1 MDSAQ
6 APTTL
11 LLIGVVG
18 KPHGL
23 DGGVYVLPFNPGSP
37 LWRAGT
43 EVTVVPAERAAA
55 GQQDT
60 VPASAGTRRL
70 VIRDLGLGAKERL
83 VCFLSPS
90 PGEARGARER
100 GAGPLDREACEGLR
114 GAYLAVPLDA
124 LEDPGEDEFFF
135 HEVKGWAVEDLAG
148 TPLGTVVNVVETYVE
163 LLEVRPTVGR
173 EHVFVPVIGGILAR
187 IDRPG
192 RRLVLD
198 PPEGLFP

>member
-6 APTTL
+6 APSTL

-23 DGGVYVLPFNPGSP
+23 DGGVYVLPFNPASP
-37 LWRAGT
+37 LWAPGT
-43 EVTVVPAERAAA
+43 GVLVVPADRV
-55 GQQDT
+55 GTSSQDT
-60 VPASAGTRRL
+60 VVASAATGRL
-70 VIRDLGLGAKERL
+70 EIRDLGLGAKERL
-83 VCFLSPS
+83 VCFLSAP
-90 PGEARGARER
+90 PGARGR
-100 GAGPLDREACEGLR
+100 GGGPLDRDGCEALR
-114 GAYLAVPLDA
+114 GAYLAVPVDA
-124 LEDPGEDEFFF
+124 LDEPGDDEFFF

-148 TPLGTVVNVVETYVE
+148 TPLGTVVDVVETYVE